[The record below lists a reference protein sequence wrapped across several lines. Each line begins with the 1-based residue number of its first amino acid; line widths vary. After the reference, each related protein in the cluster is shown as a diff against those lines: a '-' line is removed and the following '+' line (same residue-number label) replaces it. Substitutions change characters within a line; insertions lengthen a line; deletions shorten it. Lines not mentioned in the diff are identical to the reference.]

1 MTTFIITGV
10 LGLFLSVLGI
20 LNMMGNINS
29 LHWYHRQRVTEE
41 NRVPFGRLV
50 GSGTLMIGIAAILF
64 GALSFASDLSGLPIL
79 SIVGTVILCACVVVG
94 LAISFYGMI
103 KYNKGI
109 F

>member
-29 LHWYHRQRVTEE
+29 LHWYHRQRVTEAD
-41 NRVPFGRLV
+41 RVPFGRVV
-50 GSGTLMIGIAAILF
+50 GSGTLIIGVAAILF
-64 GALSFASDLSGLPIL
+64 GILSLITDLSGRPIFSL
-79 SIVGTVILCACVVVG
+79 IGTVMLCISVVVG
-94 LAISFYGMI
+94 LALSFYGMI